1 MKQASLCVLICT
13 GVSVTGNDAPL
24 TVGME
29 HTVTCTTPIPSGA
42 MLEWLNSAGVTVL
55 STTAMQT
62 LDLVFAPVNDSIHSQ
77 QYSCRVTTPS
87 DPSFEAVTTITVTVT
102 GA

>member
-1 MKQASLCVLICT
+1 MCSSST

-29 HTVTCTTPIPSGA
+29 HTITCTTPIPSGA
-42 MLEWLNSAGVTVL
+42 MLEWLDSADVTL
-55 STTAMQT
+55 FSTTTMQT
-62 LDLVFAPVNDSIHSQ
+62 LDLVFSPVNDSIHNR

-87 DPSFEAVTTITVTVT
+87 DPMFEAVETITVTVT